1 MEALAEKRTGVLAD
15 MMTSS
20 SRHLEAHEDA
30 IQTSSKVGESYE
42 RHRAE
47 ATAFLATGGTLPDI
61 ATVLAYK
68 APE

>member
-30 IQTSSKVGESYE
+30 IRTSSKVAESYE

-47 ATAFLATGGTLPDI
+47 ATAFLAAGGTFPEI